1 MIETKFVCLKYL
13 FFCICFQIFATPK
26 SLVCFPAIPETKDE
40 TTCRKYNKRCCLR
53 SFIFTSSLAPSVP
66 MFTTIMAI
74 FFYLLRAKL
83 VFELCEDLVW
93 FILIWFY
100 TTSKIFWTF
109 FGSFCRI
116 IFGNSEAVA
125 GISFFFLFRSNDFP
139 WENPNFVRTYYLF
152 RFWLPRFG
160 GYLISK
166 IRYRPVVNLFV
177 MYSKATA
184 LYLVKR

>member
-13 FFCICFQIFATPK
+13 FLCICFQIFATPK

-53 SFIFTSSLAPSVP
+53 SFIFTSSLVPSVP

-125 GISFFFLFRSNDFP
+125 GISFFSY
-139 WENPNFVRTYYLF
+139 FVQMIFHEKIQTSYRHTFFSVFDYQDSGAIWYLKSDTG
-152 RFWLPRFG
+152 L
-160 GYLISK
+160 
-166 IRYRPVVNLFV
+166 
-177 MYSKATA
+177 
-184 LYLVKR
+184 